1 MKELNYCHKKTLPL
15 DRRAGS
21 GRFIPGKV
29 FTKMCVILASLIL
42 DMMATLQRMM
52 AWLGGS
58 IIERRVGSRK
68 EIFRRLRDNK
78 MI

>member
-15 DRRAGS
+15 DRAGS
-21 GRFIPGKV
+21 ERFIPSKV

-68 EIFRRLRDNK
+68 EILRRLRDNK

>member
-1 MKELNYCHKKTLPL
+1 MKELNYCHKKYSLSNERGGKVL
-15 DRRAGS
+15 
-21 GRFIPGKV
+21 IPGKV

-68 EIFRRLRDNK
+68 EILRRLRDNK